1 MTRLLS
7 RTRDFR
13 VIPHTKN
20 QHPCLYHLS
29 HCRAIGLG
37 RGSETTGTTFN
48 ILQDRPNYHAP
59 GGMEAA
65 EPEIRTL
72 FGFSGNNCEHF
83 TRPHGSSHS
92 SAPQIMSCVNSIA
105 GQIPDHS
112 VTQPQRSCATF
123 AVPTQP
129 HCDCHER
136 CCPPRS
142 GHIDRRGNG
151 VVQRSTLYEVVHP
164 RRWRQEFR
172 RSPNPCVL
180 ALWLCGVDLPCQ
192 PN

>member
-1 MTRLLS
+1 MHLHAFLQPRAGAPRQQAQLS
-7 RTRDFR
+7 IHSKIAQIT
-13 VIPHTKN
+13 P
-20 QHPCLYHLS
+20 P
-29 HCRAIGLG
+29 
-37 RGSETTGTTFN
+37 
-48 ILQDRPNYHAP
+48 P
-59 GGMEAA
+59 GGIEAA

-142 GHIDRRGNG
+142 GHIDRSVESCGENLAG
-151 VVQRSTLYEVVHP
+151 VVRLTANIDNL
-164 RRWRQEFR
+164 FA
-172 RSPNPCVL
+172 VL
-180 ALWLCGVDLPCQ
+180 ATAGIRLIQRGC
-192 PN
+192 